1 MLRLWGR
8 TSAGDLGR
16 RDSAPSSGDG
26 VRRVNR
32 DAKEPAGGQDPYN
45 EGVDATSVQQMTV
58 RQRS

>member
-1 MLRLWGR
+1 MLRPWGR
-8 TSAGDLGR
+8 TSAGDSGR

-32 DAKEPAGGQDPYN
+32 DAREPDGGQDPNN
-45 EGVDATSVQQMTV
+45 EGVDVTSVQQMTV